1 MLGRLSWGVG
11 FLAFLAFSWAS
22 AGQVGAAGSST
33 ADSFAIVGEE
43 EIPVEILHSRMGVG
57 LSRSTSPEWK
67 VLRSISSGRVRMLRG
82 PGTQSYG
89 ADPGAAA
96 ISFLSD
102 VKGILGLGQQDE
114 VEVRDVVELEGK
126 RHVRLR
132 QSFRGVPV
140 EGADLLVH
148 MTPEG
153 SVTMLQNNSVPDLT
167 PTNQRSVT
175 RDEAIGAA
183 MARLRLSLGSEAVLG
198 EPSGELIIAR
208 FDGRHKYSWKVKVPT
223 LRPAGNWI
231 TYLDADTGQVLKQYN
246 AVISARLGKK
256 GQGYVYRTNADAAS
270 GNYRRTGLNNLLS
283 NAKVKSLDEDWIGHL
298 AGWFIFVGTSTW
310 DPSLAY
316 AKNGKFLFDPINFP
330 AEFAEVN
337 AYYHFNLA
345 HDWWR
350 DLVEKGLKVQY
361 LNDRMI
367 PSAGV
372 NASMPGDCNAYYM
385 GGGAFLFSDEGDCL
399 DVPGLLWDNPDF
411 SLDSGVIYHEYA
423 HMMHDSL
430 GFPFD
435 SDLDHYP
442 RAMAEGDAD
451 YWSCMMRNSPLMGEI
466 LDDGT
471 HIDLPR
477 DLSGAARGQRLY
489 PDDVDDPATG
499 FPEEHYTGE
508 IWGQFLWDLKDVL
521 QSRANRHIYLTNR
534 SYLLNSGGHHTDDI
548 DFADWARAFLSMSLD
563 KTGSD
568 DLFFSCYPVFAD
580 RGIFTREPY
589 CNATRYFGVV
599 IPVGDP
605 PLCDNIDAIA
615 RIFKKAGTWTNS
627 GNLRVSTN
635 PSEYVFRLDFGATQ
649 LVVNIT
655 AASGELLEPRVQLRD
670 FDAAGAVYTPDD
682 QDLNDNSAH
691 YVFTG
696 LPTGTLLVAE
706 VFSDAADTGR
716 YTLAI
721 QAN

>member
-1 MLGRLSWGVG
+1 MSARLGLRVV
-11 FLAFLAFSWAS
+11 FLAFMALSWAC
-22 AGQVGAAGSST
+22 AGHVVAEGFTMPGSFVI
-33 ADSFAIVGEE
+33 AGEE
-43 EIPVEILHSRMGVG
+43 DIPVDILHSRMGVG
-57 LSRSTSPEWK
+57 LSRTTGPEWK
-67 VLRSISSGRVRMLRG
+67 ALRSMSSGKVRMLRG
-82 PGTQSYG
+82 PGTPPYG
-89 ADPGAAA
+89 TDPAVAAV
-96 ISFLSD
+96 SFLSD
-102 VKGILGLGQQDE
+102 IKGVLGLGHQDE
-114 VEVRDVVELEGK
+114 VDVRDVTESEGK

-140 EGADLLVH
+140 EGAELLVH

-153 SVTMLQNNSVPDLT
+153 SVTMLQNDSIPDIA
-167 PTNQRSVT
+167 PANQTSLT
-175 RDEAIGAA
+175 RDGAMTA
-183 MARLRLSLGSEAVLG
+183 VLAGLRSTLGEEAVLG
-198 EPSGELIIAR
+198 EPSGELILAR
-208 FDGRHKYSWKVKVPT
+208 FDGQHRYAWKVKVHT
-223 LRPAGNWI
+223 WRPAGNWI
-231 TYLDADTGQVLKQYN
+231 TYLDAANGQILKQYN
-246 AVISARLGKK
+246 AIMSAKAGKK
-256 GQGYVYRTNADAAS
+256 GQGYVYRTNADVVT
-270 GNYRRTGLNNLLS
+270 GNYRRTGLDNLLS
-283 NAKVKSLDEDWIGHL
+283 NAKVKRIDEAWIGHL
-298 AGWFIFVGTSTW
+298 AGSFIFVGTSTW

-316 AKNGKFLFDPINFP
+316 AKNRKFLFDPLNFP
-330 AEFAEVN
+330 AQFAEVN

-350 DLVEKGLKVQY
+350 NLVEKGLRVQY
-361 LNDRMI
+361 LNDGMI

-372 NASMPGDCNAYYM
+372 NASLPGDCNAYYM
-385 GGGAFLFSDEGDCL
+385 GGGAFLFSDQGDCL

-411 SLDSGVIYHEYA
+411 SLDSGIIYHEYA
-423 HMMHDSL
+423 HMMQDSL

-435 SDLDHYP
+435 SELDHYP

-451 YWSCMMRNSPLMGEI
+451 YWSCTMRNSPLMGEV

-508 IWGQFLWDLKDVL
+508 IWGQFLWDLRDVL
-521 QSRANRHIYLTNR
+521 QSRANRYIYLTNR

-563 KTGSD
+563 KTGSE

-589 CNATRYFGVV
+589 CNGTKYFGVT

-615 RIFKKAGTWTNS
+615 RVFKKASTWTNT
-627 GNLRVSTN
+627 GNLRVSTH
-635 PSEYVFRLDFGATQ
+635 PSEYVFRIDFGATH
-649 LVVNIT
+649 LVVDVT
-655 AASGELLEPRVQLRD
+655 AAPGGLLQPRVQLRD
-670 FDAAGAVYTPDD
+670 FDAAGAVYTPYDEV
-682 QDLNDNSAH
+682 LNDNSAH

-696 LPTGTLLVAE
+696 LPTGSLLVVE
-706 VFSDAADTGR
+706 VFSGAADIGR

-721 QAN
+721 QAD